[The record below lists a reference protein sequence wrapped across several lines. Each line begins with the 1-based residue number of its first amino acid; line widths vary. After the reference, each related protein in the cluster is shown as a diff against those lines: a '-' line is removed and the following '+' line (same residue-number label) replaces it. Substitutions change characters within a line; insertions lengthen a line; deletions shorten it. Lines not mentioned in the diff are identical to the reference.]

1 MRQYILLQ
9 TAYTFTNIIHNKQL
23 TLKCMVLQC
32 DTFNDV
38 CIKLTSQQWK
48 NVWCFSLKRIPIL
61 YCFVCVLQINAL
73 NRIKPV
79 VMTSIIADVLS
90 SFRTFTSIQP
100 FSPSQ
105 ISLTAHRVVTCLCC
119 PWLHSITET
128 TSPSA
133 LRNRTC

>member
-1 MRQYILLQ
+1 MYGVSV
-9 TAYTFTNIIHNKQL
+9 
-23 TLKCMVLQC
+23 LKEY
-32 DTFNDV
+32 
-38 CIKLTSQQWK
+38 
-48 NVWCFSLKRIPIL
+48 L
-61 YCFVCVLQINAL
+61 YCTVSYVFLQINAL